1 MQSCKSRIDAASIC
15 YDCGSSIICDL
26 CHCRICT
33 ERVDLSADWYYI
45 DDRNTFCDS
54 CNYRKRRIKELKE
67 QLGYEEIGLD
77 DIFVFHC
84 TQCGKCCI
92 HREDILLS
100 PKDLFHIAKK
110 LKITP
115 EVALAQY
122 CETYL
127 GRNSHIPVVRL
138 KPHGSVKRC
147 PLLKNQKCLVH
158 DVKPAV
164 CAMFPIGRYL
174 ALPSD
179 GIFPENPEELS
190 VGYVFNDPE
199 CGDRSETHTV
209 REWFHKFNIPL
220 KDDYFFAWTKTKATL
235 SKHLRFLEGRLS
247 EKTMVSIWNATLI
260 TLYLNYEVT
269 EDFQTQFQKN
279 SDMLLS
285 LIEKLRT
292 ADAPMPKK
300 I

>member
-1 MQSCKSRIDAASIC
+1 MNS
-15 YDCGSSIICDL
+15 
-26 CHCRICT
+26 
-33 ERVDLSADWYYI
+33 
-45 DDRNTFCDS
+45 
-54 CNYRKRRIKELKE
+54 IKELKE

-138 KPHGSVKRC
+138 KPQGSVKRC
-147 PLLKNQKCLVH
+147 PLLKNQKMFGTRCKTRSLCYSFCWSSSFLL
-158 DVKPAV
+158 DV
-164 CAMFPIGRYL
+164 FFR
-174 ALPSD
+174 
-179 GIFPENPEELS
+179 NPEELS

>member
-1 MQSCKSRIDAASIC
+1 MNS
-15 YDCGSSIICDL
+15 
-26 CHCRICT
+26 
-33 ERVDLSADWYYI
+33 
-45 DDRNTFCDS
+45 
-54 CNYRKRRIKELKE
+54 IKELKE

-138 KPHGSVKRC
+138 KPQGSVKRC

-209 REWFHKFNIPL
+209 REWFHKFNIRNTFSHCASPHQA
-220 KDDYFFAWTKTKATL
+220 YPPIYIRTL
-235 SKHLRFLEGRLS
+235 SPSNLDTFSPTRYQSSPISIRTGTQTFFTFTSKHS
-247 EKTMVSIWNATLI
+247 PQCS
-260 TLYLNYEVT
+260 
-269 EDFQTQFQKN
+269 
-279 SDMLLS
+279 
-285 LIEKLRT
+285 
-292 ADAPMPKK
+292 PP
-300 I
+300 

>member
-1 MQSCKSRIDAASIC
+1 MNS
-15 YDCGSSIICDL
+15 
-26 CHCRICT
+26 
-33 ERVDLSADWYYI
+33 
-45 DDRNTFCDS
+45 
-54 CNYRKRRIKELKE
+54 IKELKE

-138 KPHGSVKRC
+138 KPQGSVKRC

-247 EKTMVSIWNATLI
+247 EKTMVSIWNSPCGTSSRCHQFYFIPAFFLI
-260 TLYLNYEVT
+260 DIQDDLQNRCFSGSRSSSNNADRVC
-269 EDFQTQFQKN
+269 KN
-279 SDMLLS
+279 HTYCFFLLFG
-285 LIEKLRT
+285 
-292 ADAPMPKK
+292 
-300 I
+300 

>member
-1 MQSCKSRIDAASIC
+1 MNS
-15 YDCGSSIICDL
+15 
-26 CHCRICT
+26 
-33 ERVDLSADWYYI
+33 
-45 DDRNTFCDS
+45 
-54 CNYRKRRIKELKE
+54 IKELKE

-138 KPHGSVKRC
+138 KPQGSVKRC

-164 CAMFPIGRYL
+164 CSMFPIGRYL

-179 GIFPENPEELS
+179 GIFRKIRKNCLLDTSLMIRS
-190 VGYVFNDPE
+190 VEIDQKHIPFGNGFINL
-199 CGDRSETHTV
+199 T
-209 REWFHKFNIPL
+209 FH
-220 KDDYFFAWTKTKATL
+220 
-235 SKHLRFLEGRLS
+235 
-247 EKTMVSIWNATLI
+247 
-260 TLYLNYEVT
+260 
-269 EDFQTQFQKN
+269 
-279 SDMLLS
+279 
-285 LIEKLRT
+285 
-292 ADAPMPKK
+292 
-300 I
+300 